1 MLIFW
6 ILLSVFVSTCNFANC
21 KLRNATEGSDWPSK
35 ATFSRCYWSNG
46 SLFDVVIDILAIVV
60 LIFVVVV
67 VVVADS
73 FGTVDQ
79 NPKKCYARFK
89 TLSDC

>member
-1 MLIFW
+1 M
-6 ILLSVFVSTCNFANC
+6 AH
-21 KLRNATEGSDWPSK
+21 E

-46 SLFDVVIDILAIVV
+46 SLFDVVFDVVIDILAIGV
-60 LIFVVVV
+60 LIFVVV

>member
-1 MLIFW
+1 M
-6 ILLSVFVSTCNFANC
+6 AH
-21 KLRNATEGSDWPSK
+21 E

-46 SLFDVVIDILAIVV
+46 SLFDVVFDVVIDILAIVV

-67 VVVADS
+67 ADS

-79 NPKKCYARFK
+79 NPKKRHARFK
-89 TLSDC
+89 TLSDW